1 MVAQGGFAAEVV
13 RGSAGS
19 AADRPAAFVFPG
31 IGAQWPGMAVELL
44 DSSPQFRA
52 AALECQEALAPLT
65 GWLLTDVL
73 RGAPGAP
80 GLDTPDVGMPATF
93 AVQVALARTWLAYGA
108 RPAAFAGH
116 SIGDIAAAHLSGA
129 LTLQDAARVITS
141 WGAGLAE
148 LAAPGGD
155 MLAVTL
161 PGHRM
166 ADRLRPWEGRLDVAA
181 YNGPESVV
189 VSGDADAVHEL
200 RAALEAEGIRCRR
213 VAAGAACHSFHVD
226 AVRDRMLA
234 ELAEIA
240 PRATHTPLYSSAT
253 GGIVDGRTLDAG
265 FWFEALRRPVR
276 FEQTTHALLADG
288 HQALIEVN
296 PHASLTGAM
305 QETASA
311 AGRHAVTV
319 STLRRDQGGPRRFR
333 TALAEAFVQGVH
345 IDWAQAFPA
354 APSGRVPLPTY
365 PFQRPGAAADT
376 AVPLGRLAALPEAE
390 RERTVAEL
398 VRSVTAAL
406 LSLPDPAEVGA
417 GQAFRDL
424 GLDSVTAIELR
435 NRLNEATG
443 LALPHT
449 VVFDHP
455 TPRSLTGR
463 IIAEALGTQDEAAD
477 DTTTAAWDEPV
488 AIVAMSCRLPGG
500 IDTPEALWQLL
511 TEGGDAVS
519 PLPGDR
525 GWDVEGLYDPEPGRP
540 GRYYQREAALL
551 HEAADFD
558 PEFFGISPREALA
571 MDPQQR
577 LLLETGWEV
586 LERAG
591 IDPGTL
597 RGTRTGT
604 FVGAMTQDYGPR
616 LYEAPEDVSGYL
628 LTGNTASVASGRLAY
643 TFGFEGPAVTVDT
656 ACSSSLVALHLAAQ
670 SLRTGECSLA
680 LAGGVTVLPS
690 AGSFIEF
697 SKQRAL
703 APDGRSKAFSA
714 DADGFGL
721 AEGTGMVLLER
732 LSDARR
738 NGHQVLA
745 VVRGSA
751 INQDGASNGLTA
763 PSGPAQQRVI
773 RQALANAGLS
783 ASEVDVVEA
792 HGTGT
797 KLGDPIE
804 AQALLA
810 TYGQDRPGD
819 RPLWLGSLKSNIG
832 HTQAAAGIAGVLK
845 MVLALQHGV
854 LPKTLHANTPSPH
867 IDWAGGQVRLLSEA
881 ADWPATGSPRRSGVS
896 SFGIS
901 GTNAHAIIEEAPADT
916 EAADPQTAVAAP
928 VVDAQALDTPAVE
941 AVAGASAVP
950 WLLSAH
956 TAEALTAQ
964 ARALLAHTETHPG
977 AHPADIGHSL
987 ATTRAAFDH
996 RAVVVGTTGAEL
1008 TEGLRVLADGGSTPR
1023 TVQGAAADGRRV
1035 VFVFPGQGSQWAGM
1049 AVELLDSSAVFRERL
1064 RACGEALA
1072 PYVDWS
1078 LEDVLRGTPGAPA
1091 LDSADDVVQ
1100 PALWAVMVSLAELWR
1115 SFGVQ
1120 PSAVIGH
1127 SQGEIAAAA
1136 VSGALGL
1143 DDAARVV
1150 ALRSRLLGRLAG
1162 LGGMVSV
1169 PEPLADVTR
1178 RLEQWGDRL
1187 GIAAIN
1193 GPRSIVVSG
1202 DADALDELLATCTAD
1217 GVRAKRVPVDY
1228 ASHSAHVEIIE
1239 SELAEA
1245 LAGITPKPPQV
1256 PFYSTVTG
1264 EIVDSADLGAAYWY
1278 SNLRTTVRFEPATRR
1293 LMEDGHQVFIE
1304 CSPHPVLAIG
1314 LQETAEAVGATADVV
1329 PSLRRGDGGSARF
1342 LTSLADAYVRGVPAD
1357 WSVAFAGLRP
1367 RTVALPTYPFQRRR
1381 FWLDA
1386 AAPAALATG
1395 TAGAYSDEEA
1405 RFWAAVENADVQA
1418 LTSSLDLAPDASL
1431 DSMVTRLAHWRR
1443 QSTETALIDN
1453 WRYRVTWTPTATQAQ
1468 RGSRSP
1474 LTGTWLLVTTAA
1486 HRDSADTTAV
1496 HDALTARGARVERIT
1511 LDPATDCDRQT
1522 VARLLTDR
1530 LSQAELET
1538 DGVSGVLSLL
1548 AGNSEDADSL
1558 PGHRVLPALAATL
1571 ALVQALGDTGIGA
1584 PLWCATSGAVA
1595 TGPADPPRH
1604 PAQAQLWGLGR
1615 VVGAESPQR
1624 WGGLVDL
1631 PETLDERAL
1640 DHLTALLADSDSDGE
1655 DEVAVRATGT
1665 LARRLVRADTNTT
1678 APTPEYALA
1687 HPHGTVLITGGTG
1700 TLGAHVARWLARS
1713 GAAHLVLT
1721 SRSGLAAQGAA
1732 ELRDE
1737 LTGLGSRTTIAA
1749 CDVTDRDDLG
1759 RLLDSLP
1766 GEHPL
1771 TGVIHA
1777 AGVLDDGVIDAMT
1790 TERLEHVLSPKV
1802 DAALHLHDLT
1812 AGHDLDFFVLFSSI
1826 AGVVGNGG
1834 QGGYAAGNA
1843 FLDALAHQ
1851 RRAQGLPATAI
1862 AWGSWGSGRMMGDL
1876 AEQHLTRRGILPM
1889 PADLGIAALRR
1900 AMEHHDTAVTLA
1912 DINWDRFVP
1921 AFAISGDYPLLRRL
1935 PEAQRILDTA
1945 GTPTTATAGGPAL
1958 AQLLAGL
1965 SDTEQLRAVVE
1976 LVRTQAAT
1984 VLGHA
1989 GADAIQPQR
1998 AFRDTGFDS
2007 LTAIELRNRLAG
2019 ATGMR
2024 LPTTVVFDYPN
2035 PTELAGYLHA
2045 QISGSPQAAHS
2056 ATPLARPGDDEPIAI
2071 VAMSCRFPGGV
2082 TSPEELWQILD
2093 EGRDVLSGF
2102 PENRGWQLD
2111 SLYHPD
2117 PEHPGTT
2124 YSREGGF
2131 LYDAGDFDAGFFGIS
2146 PREALAMD
2154 PQQRLLLEVTWEAFE
2169 RAGIDPASLKGTRSG
2184 VFIGSNGQDYASGL
2198 RQAPEGVEG
2207 YLLTGRAASVI
2218 SGRLAYTFG
2227 LEGPALTVDTA
2238 CSSSLVALHLAV
2250 QSLRQGECELALAG
2264 GVTVMSSPGI
2274 FVEFSR
2280 QRGLAADGR
2289 CKAFAAAADGTG
2301 WGEGTG
2307 MLLLERLSDARRNGH
2322 QVLAVVRGSAINQD
2336 GASNG
2341 LTAPNGPAQQ
2351 RVIRQALANAGLSA
2365 TDVDVVE
2372 AHGTGTTLGD
2382 PIEAQALLATYGQDR
2397 PAGRPLRLG
2406 SLKSNIGHTQAA
2418 AGVAGVMKM
2427 VLALQHGELPKT
2439 LHVDAPTPH
2448 VDWTT
2453 GSVELLAEPVAWP
2466 DDREH
2471 TRRGGISAF
2480 GVSGTNAHVIVE
2492 QAPEPEPDAVADTA
2506 AAPAAPMAAV
2516 PWLLS
2521 ARNATAL
2528 RAQADRLRSYLADH
2542 QEATPADIGLSLAT
2556 GRAALQRRAAVVGT
2570 DRDELLRGLAALAD
2584 EHPAGASSHVITG
2597 GTDSGGGN
2605 DGVRT
2610 AFLFSG
2616 QGSQRLGMGR
2626 ELYASFPVFADAFDE
2641 VCAHV
2646 DGCLERPLRDVVF
2659 GDDAELLNRTGFT
2672 QPALFAVEV
2681 ALFRLVESW
2690 GVRPDFLAGH
2700 SVGEFAA
2707 AHVAGVF
2714 SLEDAV
2720 ALVAARGRLMQAL
2733 PAGGVMVAVQA
2744 SEDEVRELLAGY
2756 EDRAGVAAVNGPSAV
2771 VVSGAQ
2777 DAVAAVVERLS
2788 AGGRKTKALSVS
2800 HAFHSPLMDPMLA
2813 EFRAAV
2819 ESASFDVPRVPI
2831 VSTLTGRPVPAEEF
2845 CSVEYWVRHAREA
2858 VRFADAVTSLAD
2870 AGVSTFV
2877 EIGPGGVLTAMAQD
2891 SLDEHAV
2898 TVPLLRTDRAED
2910 LAVTTALAQL
2920 HVHGT
2925 PVDWTAVFA
2934 GHGARRVDL
2943 PTYAF
2948 QREHYWLHV
2957 PVTADVTAIGVADT
2971 EHPMLGATVV
2981 LPDGAIVL
2989 TGRLAL
2995 ATHPWIADHAVSGV
3009 VLVPG
3014 TAFVELALRAGQEAG
3029 CEQIEELTLQA
3040 PLVLPEHGGV
3050 QLRLT
3055 VGARDASG
3063 RCALELYSRPEDA
3076 SGAQDWTRH
3085 AGGTLSA
3092 EPPKPASSELAAWPP
3107 QGAVR
3112 VATDGLYDLL
3122 DDLGFGYGPVFRGLK
3137 EAWRHGDSLYA
3148 AAALPEESAPDAT
3161 AYGLHPALLDAG
3173 LHASWLGLLSG
3184 SETGQGLLPFSW
3196 SEVHLLAAGAP
3207 GVRIKL
3213 TPAGTDAVSVLVA
3226 DGSGRPLATIG
3237 ALALRPVSADQLR
3250 LAAKPRNDSLFRL
3263 DWTPAEVP
3271 ADGPVPEFDVATP
3284 GRPATEAT
3292 ARADDTAAEV
3302 RATSH
3307 RTLRLIQQWLAEDRS
3322 DSTPLVLVT
3331 HNAVA
3336 THAGEREALDPA
3348 QAAAW
3353 GMVRSAQSENPGRF
3367 VLLDL
3372 DPDLDPDSDL
3382 GRAGVRAAVST
3393 GEPQLAVRGGTV
3405 LLPRLTRTT
3414 GDVEEGPGHTF
3425 PAGGTVLV
3433 TGATGTLGR
3442 LVARHL
3448 VTQHGVRRLVLT
3460 GRRGLNAE
3468 GAPEFEAEL
3477 TGLGAQ
3483 VVTAAC
3489 DVADRQAL
3497 AGLLAAIPAEHPL
3510 TGVVHAAGVTDDGI
3524 VSALTPE
3531 RVDHVLRPKVDAALN
3546 LHELTR
3552 GTDLSA
3558 FVLFSSVS
3566 ATLGGAGQA
3575 NYAAANSF
3583 LDALAQRRRAA
3594 GLPAVSMAWGL
3605 WAEGSGMTGKLDSA
3619 DLARIRRMGLVA
3631 MDSAT
3636 GLALFDAACAAGG
3649 DVLFP
3654 VPLDHAGLRVQAAG
3668 DKVPALL
3675 RGLVK
3680 APVRKVQAPSD
3691 NPAVGAADR
3700 ATALARSLYGLPEAE
3715 QDRVL
3720 ADLVRLQIATV
3731 LGHASP
3737 DQVEPERQ
3745 FRDLGFDSLTAVE
3758 LRNLLNAVT
3767 GTRLPATLVFDHPT
3781 PLALTRFLRGEIL
3794 GDGPGGTGI
3803 RTANPASPLPGG
3815 VPAADEPIAIV
3826 GMSCR
3831 YPGGVRSPEDL
3842 WRLVAEGGD
3851 AVGGFPVDRG
3861 WALDSLY
3868 HPDPDHVGTSYAR
3881 DGGFLYDAAEFDAG
3895 FFGISPRE
3903 ALAMDP
3909 QQRLLLETSW
3919 EAFERAGIDPAALRG
3934 SRTGVFAGVMYHDY
3948 GSRLSVVPEGF
3959 EGYLVNGSAGSI
3971 ASGRVAYTFGLEG
3984 PAVTV
3989 DTACSSSLV
3998 ALHLAAQSLRQG
4010 ECSMALV
4017 GGVTVMATPNTFV
4030 EFSRQRGLAAD
4041 GRCKAFSASA
4051 DGTGWSEGVGM
4062 LLVERLSDARRNG
4075 HQVLAVVRGSA
4086 INQDGASNGLTA
4098 PNGPAQ
4104 QRVIRQALANA
4115 GLSATDVDVVEAHGT
4130 GTTLGDPIE
4139 AQALLATYGQDRP
4152 AGRPLRLGSLK
4163 SNIGHTQAAAGVAG
4177 VIKMVEAMRHGVLP
4191 KTLHAD
4197 EPSPHVDWSA
4207 GAVKLLTE
4215 PAEWAEYGRPR
4226 RAGVSSFGVSGTNA
4240 HVVIE
4245 QPAEQEP
4252 QSQVQ
4257 SDDQETSPT
4266 AGTAVAWPLSAK
4278 DPAAL
4283 REQAARLLTHLT
4295 EHPDLGLADVG
4306 LSLAAFRAELDLRSA
4321 VVGTLRED
4329 LLSGLSALAAGR
4341 PAPGALLRGETSTG
4355 VPTGGN
4361 RTAFLFSGQGSQR
4374 PGMGR
4379 ELYAAFPV
4387 FAEAF
4392 DEVCAVLDSYLER
4405 PLRGVVFGDDAELLN
4420 QTGYT
4425 QPALFAV
4432 EVALFRLVE
4441 SWGVRPEFLA
4451 GHSVGEFAAAHV
4463 AGVFSLEDAARLV
4476 AARGRLMQ
4484 ALPDGGVMVAVQA
4497 SEDEVREL
4505 LAGCEDRAGIAAVN
4519 GPSAVVVSG
4528 TEDAVAAVV
4537 ERLVAQGRKT
4547 KALSVSHAFHSP
4559 LMDPMLADFRAVV
4572 ESVSF
4577 GTPKLP
4583 VVSTLTGRPA
4593 SAEELSST
4601 DYWVRHVS
4609 EAVRFADAVAS
4620 LAGEGVR
4627 TFLEIGPGG
4636 VLTAMAQD
4644 SLDEHA
4650 ITVPLLRANRAEDL
4664 AVTTAVA
4671 RLHIHGV
4678 PVDWTA
4684 VFAGRGARRVDLPT
4698 YAFQYEHYWLEAPT
4712 APGDVAAAG
4721 LATAGHA
4728 LFGAAALLPDGAG
4741 SLLTGRLSLGTHPW
4755 LADHAVSGVTLLPG
4769 TAFLEMAVR
4778 AGDELGCGRVDELTL
4793 AAPLVLPEHGAVQV
4807 RVVVGAAADD
4817 TDRRTVRV
4825 YSRAD
4830 ATDEAATELPWTR
4843 HATGFLVPDTEG
4855 TSAVDVPGMPGTAAA
4870 WPPADATAVDI
4881 HDCYGQL
4888 AEAGF
4893 AYGPVFQ
4900 GLSGVWRRGDD
4911 ELFAEVGLPDD
4922 TSVAGFAV
4930 HPALLDA
4937 ALHAMIVGEFLE
4949 AGQEGRLPFVWGGV
4963 SVHGT
4968 GAETLRVRLTRA
4980 GSGPDSVS
4988 LQITDGLGRPVASV
5002 DSLTLRAVTPG
5013 QLAEASGGQG
5023 ASTLRDA
5030 LFRVDW
5036 ERCEQAP
5043 GAEPVGV
5050 VVCESLPT
5058 AAPVPDGAPAP
5069 DAVAVAVRGMSGGS
5083 EDASAASAAQQVLA
5097 VLQEWLRED
5106 RFAAS
5111 RLVIVTRGAVNASTA
5126 DAADAIDVD
5135 AAQAAIWGLVR
5146 SAQSENPGRFVLV
5159 DVDGDAL
5166 DAARLGAAVASGEP
5180 QLAVRDGALLVPRL
5194 TRVDATS
5201 AEPPADADDTDRRPA
5216 FSAEGTV
5223 LVTGASGALGR
5234 LVARHLV
5241 TAYGVRHLVLASR
5254 RGPDAAGAPECA
5266 EELRALGADV
5276 RTVRCDVADRTA
5288 LADLLAAI
5296 PADQPLTG
5304 VVHAAGVTD
5313 DGIVSALTPERVDR
5327 VFRPKAD
5334 AALNLH
5340 ELTRDADLTA
5350 FVLFSSA
5357 AGTLGSAGQANYAAA
5372 NSFLDALAET
5382 RRAAGLPA
5390 VSIAWGLWA
5399 ETSALTA
5406 DLAAA
5411 DRRRISR
5418 SGLIALEAQEG
5429 LALFDAA
5436 CRSALAT
5443 VVPVRLDTRA
5453 LQAQAR
5459 AGALPPL
5466 FRKLVG
5472 GSVRRALQGTHQ
5484 NATGSSLAEGI
5495 AALPAAERHDVV
5507 LDLVRT
5513 QAAAVL
5519 GHESVRSVAADRQ
5532 FRDLG
5537 FDSLT
5542 AVELRNSLN
5551 TATGLRLPATLVFDH
5566 PTPEAL
5572 TRSLLTELVGT
5583 TPGTPE
5589 HAPAPVTSA
5598 DEPIAIV
5605 GMSCRYPGGVRSPE
5619 DLWRLVAEGGDAV
5632 GGFPVDRGWALDSL
5646 YHPDPDHVGTSY
5658 ARDGG
5663 FLYDAAEF
5671 DAGFFGISPRE
5682 ALAMDPQ
5689 QRLLLETSWE
5699 VFERAG
5705 IDPAALRG
5713 SRTGVFAGVMYH
5725 DYGSQLG
5732 GAVPEGLEGHLGMG
5746 TSGSVASGRL
5756 SYTFGLEGP
5765 AVTVDTACSSSLVA
5779 LHLAA
5784 QSLRQGECSMAL
5796 VGGVTVMATPNTF
5809 VEFSRQRGL
5818 AADGRCKAFSA
5829 SADGTGWSE
5838 GVGMLLVERLSDAR
5852 RNGHQVLAVVRGSA
5866 INQDGASN
5874 GLTAPNGPAQQRVIR
5889 QALAQA
5895 GLSVTDV
5902 DVVEAH
5908 GTGTT
5913 LGDPIEAQALL
5924 ATYGQD
5930 RPDGRPLW
5938 LGSLKSNIGHTQAAA
5953 GVAGVIKMV
5962 EAMRHGVLPK
5972 TLHADEPSPHIDW
5985 SSGAVRLLTEP
5996 VEWAE
6001 YGRPRRAAVSSFG
6014 VSGTNAHVVLE
6025 NVPSAEPAPA
6035 AENALAPGAV
6045 PWVLSAK
6052 DEVSLRA
6059 QAQRLASHLDGHPAL
6074 GIAEVGR
6081 SLATSRAAMERRAAV
6096 VGTRREDL
6104 LEGLTALAAG
6114 RPEAGVVRGE
6124 PEPGT
6129 PAAGNRTAFL
6139 FSGQGSQRPGM
6150 GRGLYAAFPV
6160 FAEAFDEVCAVL
6172 DAHLERPLQGVVFG
6186 DDTELL
6192 NQTTY
6197 TQPAL
6202 FAVEVALYRLVESW
6216 GVQPDLVAGHSVG
6229 EFAAA
6234 HVAGVFSLEDA
6245 AALVAARGRL
6255 MQALPDRGVMVA
6267 VQASEDEV
6275 RELLAGHEDRAGVA
6289 AVNGPSAVVV
6299 SGAADVVAVVV
6310 ERLSADG
6317 RKTKALSVSHAFHSP
6332 LMDPMLAD
6340 FREAVERVAF
6350 GAPGLRVV
6358 STLTGRPVS
6367 EEEFCS
6373 VGYWVRHVREAVRF
6387 ADAVTSLADE
6397 GVSTFLEIGPGG
6409 VLTAMAQDSLD
6420 EHAVIVPLLRTDR
6433 AEDVAVTTALAQL
6446 HVHGTAVDWTAVFAG
6461 HGTQHVDLPT
6471 YAFHR
6476 RRYWLAPGSPAGDVA
6491 SAGLVAAEHSLLGAA
6506 VTLADGE
6513 GALLTGR
6520 LSLAT
6525 HPWLADHTVM
6535 DTILLPGT
6543 ALVDLALRAADEVG
6557 CDRVDELT
6565 LGAPLVLREQGA
6577 VRLQAVVGGPDATG
6591 HRTVNVYSRP
6601 ESADA
6606 VEPWTCHATG
6616 VVSVDARPQA
6626 QGEPPRDLVDWPAPR
6641 ADRLETGGA
6650 YERLAGLGF
6659 GYGPVFQGLQGLW
6672 RRGDEV
6678 FAEVRLS
6685 AETEVGGFA
6694 VHPALLDS
6702 ALHAIG
6708 LGGLLPDAGQG
6719 RIPFAW
6725 SGVTVHA
6732 TGATALRVRITPAG
6746 ADAVALLATDEAGR
6760 PVASVDSLVLRP
6772 VSTEQLAQASREH
6785 GQHDSLYR
6793 VDWTALPRTSDA
6805 PVSEPGG
6812 QWTLIGG
6819 DDGLRAAL
6827 EDSGMSVSYR
6837 PGPNGATA
6845 LPGVVL
6851 AAVDVHPDGDHP
6863 VAHVHETAH
6872 RTLELLQHWL
6882 ADERHAETRLVVL
6895 TANAVVAKD
6904 RDQEDRD
6911 KEVDPAQAAIWGLV
6925 RSAQS
6930 ENPGRFVLVDL
6941 DRDAA
6946 SVRALPGLLAS
6957 GEEQFAVRGGSVLVP
6972 RLARAEN
6979 PAPLGDVSPAFTAA
6993 GTVLVTGASGLLGR
7007 HVARHLVTEHGVR
7020 NLLLVS
7026 RTGGRA
7032 AGMAE
7037 LEAELAA
7044 RGARV
7049 TMAACDVADREA
7061 LSRLLAAIPADHPLT
7076 GVVHVAGVTDDGI
7089 VTGLTAERIDRV
7101 FRPKVDAAL
7110 HLDELTRDMELSAF
7124 VLFSSAAG
7132 VFGAAGQGNYA
7143 AANSFLDAL
7152 AQQRRAAGL
7161 PAVSLA
7167 WGLWAESSGI
7177 TGALSDA
7184 DRGRMARSGVLP
7196 LATDEA
7202 LGLFDAATA
7211 HPQSTVVPVRLNQAE
7226 LRSQAAA
7233 GALPALLTSLVR
7245 VPARRTAA
7253 SAAATGTGAE
7263 PAGIEDLSARLTG
7276 LTEAEQRKLLLDLV
7290 CEHVAAVLDL
7300 ASPRAVRPGQALR
7313 DLGFDSLTA
7322 VELRNRLGRDTGLR
7336 LPPTLVFDYPTP
7348 AELVEYLKA
7357 EAAPPGPGVTG
7368 MLAELDRIETAL
7380 RLTTAAEAE
7389 DRDAITSRLRELLD
7403 QWATAAG
7410 TGEGDTAQ
7418 ETADGLQ
7425 AATDDEMFDFIG
7437 KEFGIS

>member
-1 MVAQGGFAAEVV
+1 
-13 RGSAGS
+13 
-19 AADRPAAFVFPG
+19 
-31 IGAQWPGMAVELL
+31 
-44 DSSPQFRA
+44 
-52 AALECQEALAPLT
+52 
-65 GWLLTDVL
+65 
-73 RGAPGAP
+73 
-80 GLDTPDVGMPATF
+80 
-93 AVQVALARTWLAYGA
+93 
-108 RPAAFAGH
+108 
-116 SIGDIAAAHLSGA
+116 
-129 LTLQDAARVITS
+129 
-141 WGAGLAE
+141 
-148 LAAPGGD
+148 
-155 MLAVTL
+155 
-161 PGHRM
+161 
-166 ADRLRPWEGRLDVAA
+166 
-181 YNGPESVV
+181 
-189 VSGDADAVHEL
+189 
-200 RAALEAEGIRCRR
+200 
-213 VAAGAACHSFHVD
+213 
-226 AVRDRMLA
+226 
-234 ELAEIA
+234 
-240 PRATHTPLYSSAT
+240 
-253 GGIVDGRTLDAG
+253 
-265 FWFEALRRPVR
+265 
-276 FEQTTHALLADG
+276 
-288 HQALIEVN
+288 
-296 PHASLTGAM
+296 
-305 QETASA
+305 
-311 AGRHAVTV
+311 
-319 STLRRDQGGPRRFR
+319 
-333 TALAEAFVQGVH
+333 
-345 IDWAQAFPA
+345 
-354 APSGRVPLPTY
+354 
-365 PFQRPGAAADT
+365 
-376 AVPLGRLAALPEAE
+376 
-390 RERTVAEL
+390 
-398 VRSVTAAL
+398 
-406 LSLPDPAEVGA
+406 
-417 GQAFRDL
+417 
-424 GLDSVTAIELR
+424 
-435 NRLNEATG
+435 
-443 LALPHT
+443 
-449 VVFDHP
+449 
-455 TPRSLTGR
+455 
-463 IIAEALGTQDEAAD
+463 
-477 DTTTAAWDEPV
+477 
-488 AIVAMSCRLPGG
+488 
-500 IDTPEALWQLL
+500 
-511 TEGGDAVS
+511 
-519 PLPGDR
+519 
-525 GWDVEGLYDPEPGRP
+525 
-540 GRYYQREAALL
+540 
-551 HEAADFD
+551 
-558 PEFFGISPREALA
+558 
-571 MDPQQR
+571 
-577 LLLETGWEV
+577 
-586 LERAG
+586 
-591 IDPGTL
+591 
-597 RGTRTGT
+597 
-604 FVGAMTQDYGPR
+604 
-616 LYEAPEDVSGYL
+616 
-628 LTGNTASVASGRLAY
+628 
-643 TFGFEGPAVTVDT
+643 
-656 ACSSSLVALHLAAQ
+656 
-670 SLRTGECSLA
+670 
-680 LAGGVTVLPS
+680 
-690 AGSFIEF
+690 
-697 SKQRAL
+697 
-703 APDGRSKAFSA
+703 
-714 DADGFGL
+714 
-721 AEGTGMVLLER
+721 
-732 LSDARR
+732 
-738 NGHQVLA
+738 
-745 VVRGSA
+745 
-751 INQDGASNGLTA
+751 
-763 PSGPAQQRVI
+763 
-773 RQALANAGLS
+773 
-783 ASEVDVVEA
+783 
-792 HGTGT
+792 
-797 KLGDPIE
+797 
-804 AQALLA
+804 
-810 TYGQDRPGD
+810 
-819 RPLWLGSLKSNIG
+819 
-832 HTQAAAGIAGVLK
+832 
-845 MVLALQHGV
+845 
-854 LPKTLHANTPSPH
+854 
-867 IDWAGGQVRLLSEA
+867 
-881 ADWPATGSPRRSGVS
+881 
-896 SFGIS
+896 
-901 GTNAHAIIEEAPADT
+901 
-916 EAADPQTAVAAP
+916 
-928 VVDAQALDTPAVE
+928 
-941 AVAGASAVP
+941 
-950 WLLSAH
+950 
-956 TAEALTAQ
+956 
-964 ARALLAHTETHPG
+964 
-977 AHPADIGHSL
+977 
-987 ATTRAAFDH
+987 
-996 RAVVVGTTGAEL
+996 
-1008 TEGLRVLADGGSTPR
+1008 
-1023 TVQGAAADGRRV
+1023 
-1035 VFVFPGQGSQWAGM
+1035 
-1049 AVELLDSSAVFRERL
+1049 
-1064 RACGEALA
+1064 
-1072 PYVDWS
+1072 
-1078 LEDVLRGTPGAPA
+1078 
-1091 LDSADDVVQ
+1091 
-1100 PALWAVMVSLAELWR
+1100 
-1115 SFGVQ
+1115 
-1120 PSAVIGH
+1120 
-1127 SQGEIAAAA
+1127 
-1136 VSGALGL
+1136 
-1143 DDAARVV
+1143 
-1150 ALRSRLLGRLAG
+1150 
-1162 LGGMVSV
+1162 
-1169 PEPLADVTR
+1169 
-1178 RLEQWGDRL
+1178 
-1187 GIAAIN
+1187 
-1193 GPRSIVVSG
+1193 
-1202 DADALDELLATCTAD
+1202 
-1217 GVRAKRVPVDY
+1217 
-1228 ASHSAHVEIIE
+1228 
-1239 SELAEA
+1239 
-1245 LAGITPKPPQV
+1245 
-1256 PFYSTVTG
+1256 
-1264 EIVDSADLGAAYWY
+1264 
-1278 SNLRTTVRFEPATRR
+1278 
-1293 LMEDGHQVFIE
+1293 
-1304 CSPHPVLAIG
+1304 
-1314 LQETAEAVGATADVV
+1314 
-1329 PSLRRGDGGSARF
+1329 
-1342 LTSLADAYVRGVPAD
+1342 
-1357 WSVAFAGLRP
+1357 
-1367 RTVALPTYPFQRRR
+1367 
-1381 FWLDA
+1381 
-1386 AAPAALATG
+1386 
-1395 TAGAYSDEEA
+1395 
-1405 RFWAAVENADVQA
+1405 
-1418 LTSSLDLAPDASL
+1418 
-1431 DSMVTRLAHWRR
+1431 
-1443 QSTETALIDN
+1443 
-1453 WRYRVTWTPTATQAQ
+1453 
-1468 RGSRSP
+1468 
-1474 LTGTWLLVTTAA
+1474 
-1486 HRDSADTTAV
+1486 
-1496 HDALTARGARVERIT
+1496 
-1511 LDPATDCDRQT
+1511 
-1522 VARLLTDR
+1522 
-1530 LSQAELET
+1530 
-1538 DGVSGVLSLL
+1538 
-1548 AGNSEDADSL
+1548 
-1558 PGHRVLPALAATL
+1558 
-1571 ALVQALGDTGIGA
+1571 
-1584 PLWCATSGAVA
+1584 
-1595 TGPADPPRH
+1595 
-1604 PAQAQLWGLGR
+1604 
-1615 VVGAESPQR
+1615 
-1624 WGGLVDL
+1624 
-1631 PETLDERAL
+1631 
-1640 DHLTALLADSDSDGE
+1640 
-1655 DEVAVRATGT
+1655 
-1665 LARRLVRADTNTT
+1665 
-1678 APTPEYALA
+1678 
-1687 HPHGTVLITGGTG
+1687 
-1700 TLGAHVARWLARS
+1700 
-1713 GAAHLVLT
+1713 
-1721 SRSGLAAQGAA
+1721 
-1732 ELRDE
+1732 
-1737 LTGLGSRTTIAA
+1737 
-1749 CDVTDRDDLG
+1749 
-1759 RLLDSLP
+1759 
-1766 GEHPL
+1766 
-1771 TGVIHA
+1771 
-1777 AGVLDDGVIDAMT
+1777 
-1790 TERLEHVLSPKV
+1790 
-1802 DAALHLHDLT
+1802 
-1812 AGHDLDFFVLFSSI
+1812 
-1826 AGVVGNGG
+1826 
-1834 QGGYAAGNA
+1834 
-1843 FLDALAHQ
+1843 
-1851 RRAQGLPATAI
+1851 
-1862 AWGSWGSGRMMGDL
+1862 
-1876 AEQHLTRRGILPM
+1876 
-1889 PADLGIAALRR
+1889 
-1900 AMEHHDTAVTLA
+1900 
-1912 DINWDRFVP
+1912 
-1921 AFAISGDYPLLRRL
+1921 
-1935 PEAQRILDTA
+1935 
-1945 GTPTTATAGGPAL
+1945 
-1958 AQLLAGL
+1958 
-1965 SDTEQLRAVVE
+1965 
-1976 LVRTQAAT
+1976 
-1984 VLGHA
+1984 
-1989 GADAIQPQR
+1989 
-1998 AFRDTGFDS
+1998 
-2007 LTAIELRNRLAG
+2007 
-2019 ATGMR
+2019 
-2024 LPTTVVFDYPN
+2024 
-2035 PTELAGYLHA
+2035 
-2045 QISGSPQAAHS
+2045 
-2056 ATPLARPGDDEPIAI
+2056 
-2071 VAMSCRFPGGV
+2071 
-2082 TSPEELWQILD
+2082 
-2093 EGRDVLSGF
+2093 
-2102 PENRGWQLD
+2102 
-2111 SLYHPD
+2111 
-2117 PEHPGTT
+2117 
-2124 YSREGGF
+2124 
-2131 LYDAGDFDAGFFGIS
+2131 
-2146 PREALAMD
+2146 
-2154 PQQRLLLEVTWEAFE
+2154 
-2169 RAGIDPASLKGTRSG
+2169 
-2184 VFIGSNGQDYASGL
+2184 
-2198 RQAPEGVEG
+2198 
-2207 YLLTGRAASVI
+2207 
-2218 SGRLAYTFG
+2218 
-2227 LEGPALTVDTA
+2227 
-2238 CSSSLVALHLAV
+2238 
-2250 QSLRQGECELALAG
+2250 
-2264 GVTVMSSPGI
+2264 
-2274 FVEFSR
+2274 
-2280 QRGLAADGR
+2280 
-2289 CKAFAAAADGTG
+2289 
-2301 WGEGTG
+2301 
-2307 MLLLERLSDARRNGH
+2307 
-2322 QVLAVVRGSAINQD
+2322 
-2336 GASNG
+2336 
-2341 LTAPNGPAQQ
+2341 
-2351 RVIRQALANAGLSA
+2351 
-2365 TDVDVVE
+2365 
-2372 AHGTGTTLGD
+2372 
-2382 PIEAQALLATYGQDR
+2382 
-2397 PAGRPLRLG
+2397 
-2406 SLKSNIGHTQAA
+2406 
-2418 AGVAGVMKM
+2418 
-2427 VLALQHGELPKT
+2427 
-2439 LHVDAPTPH
+2439 
-2448 VDWTT
+2448 
-2453 GSVELLAEPVAWP
+2453 
-2466 DDREH
+2466 
-2471 TRRGGISAF
+2471 
-2480 GVSGTNAHVIVE
+2480 
-2492 QAPEPEPDAVADTA
+2492 
-2506 AAPAAPMAAV
+2506 
-2516 PWLLS
+2516 
-2521 ARNATAL
+2521 
-2528 RAQADRLRSYLADH
+2528 
-2542 QEATPADIGLSLAT
+2542 
-2556 GRAALQRRAAVVGT
+2556 
-2570 DRDELLRGLAALAD
+2570 
-2584 EHPAGASSHVITG
+2584 
-2597 GTDSGGGN
+2597 
-2605 DGVRT
+2605 
-2610 AFLFSG
+2610 
-2616 QGSQRLGMGR
+2616 
-2626 ELYASFPVFADAFDE
+2626 
-2641 VCAHV
+2641 
-2646 DGCLERPLRDVVF
+2646 
-2659 GDDAELLNRTGFT
+2659 
-2672 QPALFAVEV
+2672 
-2681 ALFRLVESW
+2681 
-2690 GVRPDFLAGH
+2690 
-2700 SVGEFAA
+2700 
-2707 AHVAGVF
+2707 
-2714 SLEDAV
+2714 
-2720 ALVAARGRLMQAL
+2720 AARGRLMRAL
-2733 PAGGVMVAVQA
+2733 PEGGVMVAVQA
-2744 SEDEVRELLAGY
+2744 SEDEVLELLAGY
-2756 EDRAGVAAVNGPSAV
+2756 EDRAGIAAVNGPSSV
-2771 VVSGAQ
+2771 VVSGAE

-2788 AGGRKTKALSVS
+2788 ADGRKAKALSVS

-2813 EFRAAV
+2813 EFRAVV
-2819 ESASFDVPRVPI
+2819 ESASFEAPRVPI
-2831 VSTLTGRPVPAEEF
+2831 VSSLTGRPVSAQEF
-2845 CSVEYWVRHAREA
+2845 CSVEYWVRHVREA
-2858 VRFADAVTSLAD
+2858 VRFADAVSSLAD
-2870 AGVSTFV
+2870 EGVSTFL

-2898 TVPLLRTDRAED
+2898 TIPVLRTDRAED

-2925 PVDWTAVFA
+2925 AVDWTAVFA
-2934 GHGARRVDL
+2934 GRGAQRIDL

-2948 QREHYWLHV
+2948 QREHYWLNV
-2957 PVTADVTAIGVADT
+2957 PANADVTAIGVADT

-2989 TGRLAL
+2989 TGRLSL
-2995 ATHPWIADHAVSGV
+2995 ATHPWIADHTVSGV

-3029 CEQIEELTLQA
+3029 CAQIEELTLEA

-3055 VGARDASG
+3055 VGAQDASG
-3063 RCALELYSRPEDA
+3063 RCALELYSRPEDV
-3076 SGAQDWTRH
+3076 SGARDWTRH
-3085 AGGTLSA
+3085 AAGTLSA
-3092 EPPKPASSELAAWPP
+3092 EPPKPASSELTVWPP

-3112 VATDGLYDLL
+3112 VATDDLYDLL

-3137 EAWRHGDSLYA
+3137 EAWRQGDSLYA
-3148 AAALPEESAPDAT
+3148 AASLPEESAPDAG
-3161 AYGLHPALLDAG
+3161 AYGLHPALLDSG

-3196 SEVHLLAAGAP
+3196 SEVHLRAAGAP
-3207 GVRIKL
+3207 ALRIKL

-3226 DGSGRPLATIG
+3226 DGSGQPLATIG
-3237 ALALRPVSADQLR
+3237 ALVLRPVSADQLR

-3263 DWTPAEVP
+3263 DWTPAELP
-3271 ADGPVPEFDVATP
+3271 ADGPVPEFAVATP
-3284 GRPATEAT
+3284 GRPATEGS

-3322 DSTPLVLVT
+3322 DSASPLVLVT
-3331 HNAVA
+3331 RNAV
-3336 THAGEREALDPA
+3336 TTNAGEREALDPA
-3348 QAAAW
+3348 QAAVW

-3393 GEPQLAVRGGTV
+3393 GAPQLAVRGGAV
-3405 LLPRLTRTT
+3405 LVPRLVRTT
-3414 GDVEEGPGHTF
+3414 GKAEEGQGQTF

-3448 VTQHGVRRLVLT
+3448 VTRHGVRHLVLT
-3460 GRRGLNAE
+3460 GRRGLTAE
-3468 GAPEFEAEL
+3468 GAAEFEAEL
-3477 TGLGAQ
+3477 TGLGAR

-3489 DVADRQAL
+3489 DVADREAL

-3552 GTDLSA
+3552 DTDLSA

-3583 LDALAQRRRAA
+3583 LDALAQQRRAA

-3619 DLARIRRMGLVA
+3619 DLARIRRMGLIA

-3636 GLALFDAACAAGG
+3636 GLALFDAACAAEG

-3654 VPLDHAGLRVQAAG
+3654 VPLDHAGLRVQAADG
-3668 DKVPALL
+3668 KVPVLL

-3680 APVRKVQAPSD
+3680 APVRRAHAPRD
-3691 NPAVGAADR
+3691 NSAVGAADR
-3700 ATALARSLYGLPEAE
+3700 ATALAQSLYGLPEAE

-3720 ADLVRLQIATV
+3720 SDLVRLQIATV

-3745 FRDLGFDSLTAVE
+3745 FKDLGFDSLTAVE
-3758 LRNLLNAVT
+3758 LRNLLGAVT

-3794 GDGPGGTGI
+3794 GDGLGAPQH
-3803 RTANPASPLPGG
+3803 AP
-3815 VPAADEPIAIV
+3815 VPVVVSVDEPIAIV

-3861 WALDSLY
+3861 WAVDSLY
-3868 HPDPDHVGTSYAR
+3868 HPDPDHAGTSYAR

-3919 EAFERAGIDPAALRG
+3919 EAFERAGIDPATLRG

-3948 GSRLSVVPEGF
+3948 GSRLSVAPEGF

-3998 ALHLAAQSLRQG
+3998 ALHLAAQALRQG

-4017 GGVTVMATPNTFV
+4017 GGVTVMATPNIFV

-4051 DGTGWSEGVGM
+4051 DGTGWAEGAGM

-4104 QRVIRQALANA
+4104 QRVIQQALAQA
-4115 GLSATDVDVVEAHGT
+4115 GLSAADVDVVEAHGT
-4130 GTTLGDPIE
+4130 GTKLGDPIE
-4139 AQALLATYGQDRP
+4139 AQALLATYGQERP
-4152 AGRPLRLGSLK
+4152 ADQPLWLGSLK

-4177 VIKMVEAMRHGVLP
+4177 VIKMVMAMRSGVLP
-4191 KTLHAD
+4191 KTLHVD

-4215 PAEWAEYGRPR
+4215 PVEWAAYGRPR

-4245 QPAEQEP
+4245 QSAEDEP
-4252 QSQVQ
+4252 QARSG
-4257 SDDQETSPT
+4257 DQETAPT
-4266 AGTAVAWPLSAK
+4266 VGTAVAWPMSAK

-4283 REQAARLLTHLT
+4283 REQAARLLAHLT

-4306 LSLAAFRAELDLRSA
+4306 LSLATSRSALDLRSA
-4321 VVGTLRED
+4321 VVGTSRED
-4329 LLSGLSALAAGR
+4329 LLSGLGALAAGR
-4341 PAPGALLRGETSTG
+4341 PAAGALLRGETSTG
-4355 VPTGGN
+4355 APAGGN

-4374 PGMGR
+4374 LGMGR

-4387 FAEAF
+4387 FAETLDA
-4392 DEVCAVLDSYLER
+4392 VCSELDAHLEQ
-4405 PLRGVVFGDDAELLN
+4405 PLQGVVFGDDAELLK
-4420 QTGYT
+4420 QTTYT

-4441 SWGVRPEFLA
+4441 SWGVRPDFLA

-4463 AGVFSLEDAARLV
+4463 AGVLSLEDAARLV
-4476 AARGRLMQ
+4476 TARGRLMQ
-4484 ALPDGGVMVAVQA
+4484 ALPDGGAMVAVQA
-4497 SEDEVREL
+4497 SEDEVRAL
-4505 LAGCEDRAGIAAVN
+4505 LTGYEDRAGIAAVN

-4528 TEDAVAAVV
+4528 AEDAVAAVV
-4537 ERLVAQGRKT
+4537 ERLTADGRKT

-4559 LMDPMLADFRAVV
+4559 LMEPMLAEFRAVV
-4572 ESVSF
+4572 ESASF
-4577 GTPKLP
+4577 GTPKIPL
-4583 VVSTLTGRPA
+4583 VSTLTGRLA
-4593 SAEELSST
+4593 SAEELCSA
-4601 DYWVRHVS
+4601 DYWVRHVT
-4609 EAVRFADAVAS
+4609 EAVRFADAVGS
-4620 LAGEGVR
+4620 LALDGVR

-4650 ITVPLLRANRAEDL
+4650 VTIPVLRTDRAEDL
-4664 AVTTAVA
+4664 AVTTALA
-4671 RLHIHGV
+4671 QLHVHGTA
-4678 PVDWTA
+4678 VDWTA

-4698 YAFQYEHYWLEAPT
+4698 YAFQYEHYWLDAPT

-4741 SLLTGRLSLGTHPW
+4741 SLLTGRLSLATHPW

-4793 AAPLVLPEHGAVQV
+4793 EAPLVLPEHGAVQV
-4807 RVVVGAAADD
+4807 RVVVGAADD
-4817 TDRRTVRV
+4817 DAYRRTVRI

-4830 ATDEAATELPWTR
+4830 ALDEAAAQTPWTR

-4855 TSAVDVPGMPGTAAA
+4855 TPALDVPGIPGTAVA

-4881 HDCYGQL
+4881 DDCYGQL

-4900 GLSGVWRRGDD
+4900 GLRGVWRRGDD
-4911 ELFAEVGLPDD
+4911 ELFAEVALPDG
-4922 TSVAGFAV
+4922 TSVTGFAV

-4937 ALHAMIVGEFLE
+4937 ALHAMIVGEFLA
-4949 AGQEGRLPFVWGGV
+4949 AGHEGRLPFAWGGV
-4963 SVHGT
+4963 SVYGT

-5002 DSLTLRAVTPG
+5002 DSLMLRAVTAE
-5013 QLAEASGGQG
+5013 QLAG
-5023 ASTLRDA
+5023 ASAGHGAPALRDA

-5036 ERCEQAP
+5036 ERCEPAP
-5043 GAEPVGV
+5043 GAEPVAV
-5050 VVCESLPT
+5050 VVCESLP
-5058 AAPVPDGAPAP
+5058 ASKPGA
-5069 DAVAVAVRGMSGGS
+5069 DAVAVPVRGMSGGS
-5083 EDASAASAAQQVLA
+5083 DDASAASAAQQVLA
-5097 VLQEWLRED
+5097 LLQEWLRED

-5111 RLVIVTRGAVNASTA
+5111 RLVIVTRGAVDASIA
-5126 DAADAIDVD
+5126 DAAGAVEVD
-5135 AAQAAIWGLVR
+5135 AAQAAVWGLVR

-5159 DVDGDAL
+5159 DVDGDIDTAQL
-5166 DAARLGAAVASGEP
+5166 AAAVNSGEP
-5180 QLAVRDGALLVPRL
+5180 QVAVRDGALLVPRL
-5194 TRVDATS
+5194 MRVDRVS
-5201 AEPPADADDTDRRPA
+5201 DGLPA

-5223 LVTGASGALGR
+5223 LVTGASGVLGR

-5241 TAYGVRHLVLASR
+5241 TEYGVRHLLLASR
-5254 RGPDAAGAPECA
+5254 RGPDATGAPEFA
-5266 EELRALGADV
+5266 EELRTLGADV

-5288 LADLLAAI
+5288 LAALLAAV
-5296 PADQPLTG
+5296 PAEHPLTG

-5399 ETSALTA
+5399 QTSALTA
-5406 DLAAA
+5406 GLAAA

-5443 VVPVRLDTRA
+5443 VVPVRLDTGA

-5466 FRKLVG
+5466 LRKLVR
-5472 GSVRRALQGTHQ
+5472 GSVRRALPGTHRT
-5484 NATGSSLAEGI
+5484 ATGSSLAERI
-5495 AALPAAERHDVV
+5495 TALPAAERHDVV

-5519 GHESVRSVAADRQ
+5519 GHESVRSVAVDRQ

-5583 TPGTPE
+5583 APGAPQ
-5589 HAPAPVTSA
+5589 HAPAPVVVSV

-5646 YHPDPDHVGTSY
+5646 YHPDPDHAGTSY

-5699 VFERAG
+5699 AFERAG
-5705 IDPAALRG
+5705 IDPATLRG

-5732 GAVPEGLEGHLGMG
+5732 GAIPDGLEGHLGMG

-5784 QSLRQGECSMAL
+5784 QALRQGECSMAL

-5866 INQDGASN
+5866 VNQDGASN

-5895 GLSVTDV
+5895 GLSAAGV

-5908 GTGTT
+5908 GTGTK

-5930 RPDGRPLW
+5930 RPGDRPLW

-5962 EAMRHGVLPK
+5962 EAMRHGVLPR

-5985 SSGAVRLLTEP
+5985 SSGTVRLLTEP

-6001 YGRPRRAAVSSFG
+6001 YGRPRRSAVSSFG

-6025 NVPSAEPAPA
+6025 HVPSAEPAPA
-6035 AENALAPGAV
+6035 AENAPAPGAV

-6059 QAQRLASHLDGHPAL
+6059 QAQRLASHLAGHPAL

-6081 SLATSRAAMERRAAV
+6081 SLATSRAAMELRAAV

-6114 RPEAGVVRGE
+6114 RQTTGVVRGE

-6129 PAAGNRTAFL
+6129 SAAGNRTAFL
-6139 FSGQGSQRPGM
+6139 FSGQGSQRLRM
-6150 GRGLYAAFPV
+6150 GRELYAAFPV
-6160 FAEAFDEVCAVL
+6160 FAEAFDGVCAVL
-6172 DAHLERPLQGVVFG
+6172 DAHLEQPLQGVVFG
-6186 DDTELL
+6186 DDAELL
-6192 NQTTY
+6192 KQTTY
-6197 TQPAL
+6197 AQPAL
-6202 FAVEVALYRLVESW
+6202 FAVEVALFRLVESW
-6216 GVQPDLVAGHSVG
+6216 GVRPDFLAGHSVG

-6245 AALVAARGRL
+6245 ARLVAARGRL
-6255 MQALPDRGVMVA
+6255 MQALPDGGVMVA

-6275 RELLAGHEDRAGVA
+6275 LELLAGHEDRVGVA
-6289 AVNGPSAVVV
+6289 AVNGPFSVVV
-6299 SGAADVVAVVV
+6299 SGAEDAVAAVV

-6332 LMDPMLAD
+6332 LMDPMLAE
-6340 FREAVERVAF
+6340 FRETVEGVAF
-6350 GAPGLRVV
+6350 GAPRLPVV
-6358 STLTGRPVS
+6358 STLTGRVVS
-6367 EEEFCS
+6367 AEEFCS
-6373 VGYWVRHVREAVRF
+6373 VEYWVRHVREAVRF
-6387 ADAVTSLADE
+6387 ADAVTCLADE
-6397 GVSTFLEIGPGG
+6397 GVGTFLEIGPGG

-6420 EHAVIVPLLRTDR
+6420 EHAVTIPVLRTDR
-6433 AEDVAVTTALAQL
+6433 AEDLAVTTALAQL

-6461 HGTQHVDLPT
+6461 HDARHVDLPT

-6476 RRYWLAPGSPAGDVA
+6476 RRYWLASGSPAGDVA

-6506 VTLADGE
+6506 VALADGE

-6525 HPWLADHTVM
+6525 HPWLADHMVM
-6535 DTILLPGT
+6535 GAVLLPGT

-6565 LGAPLVLREQGA
+6565 LGAPLVLHEQGA

-6616 VVSVDARPQA
+6616 VVSVDARPQV
-6626 QGEPPRDLVDWPAPR
+6626 QGEPPRDLVDWPAPG

-6659 GYGPVFQGLQGLW
+6659 GYGPVFQGLHGLW

-6678 FAEVRLS
+6678 FAEVRLP
-6685 AETEVGGFA
+6685 AETEVGGFG

-6732 TGATALRVRITPAG
+6732 TGATALRVRLTPVG

-6772 VSTEQLAQASREH
+6772 VSAEQLAQASREH

-6793 VDWTALPRTSDA
+6793 VDWTALPRTSEA
-6805 PVSEPGG
+6805 PVSEPGE

-6827 EDSGMSVSYR
+6827 EDSGMTVSYR
-6837 PGPNGATA
+6837 AGLNGTTA

-6851 AAVDVHPDGDHP
+6851 AAVDAHPDGDHP

-6872 RTLELLQHWL
+6872 RTLELLQRWL
-6882 ADERHAETRLVVL
+6882 ADERYAETRLVVL

-6979 PAPLGDVSPAFTAA
+6979 PVPLGDVSPAFTAA

-7007 HVARHLVTEHGVR
+7007 HVARHLVTGHGVR

-7049 TMAACDVADREA
+7049 TVAACDVADREA
-7061 LSRLLAAIPADHPLT
+7061 LSRLLAAIPAEHPLT

-7101 FRPKVDAAL
+7101 FRPKVVAAL

-7177 TGALSDA
+7177 TGELSDA

-7202 LGLFDAATA
+7202 LALFDAATA

-7253 SAAATGTGAE
+7253 STAARGGAGTGTGAE
-7263 PAGIEDLSARLTG
+7263 LPGAAERDLPTRLAG

-7300 ASPRAVRPGQALR
+7300 ASPQAVRPGQTLR

-7322 VELRNRLGRDTGLR
+7322 VELRNRLGKDTGLR

-7357 EAAPPGPGVTG
+7357 EAAPSGPGVTG

-7380 RLTTAAEAE
+7380 RITAAADAE
-7389 DRDAITSRLRELLD
+7389 GRGAITSRLRELLD
-7403 QWATAAG
+7403 QWAAAVGTGAAG
-7410 TGEGDTAQ
+7410 AAQ
-7418 ETADGLQ
+7418 DAAETADAADAVDVADELHS
-7425 AATDDEMFDFIG
+7425 ATDDEMFDFIG